1 MSKCIDMTG
10 WIMSEHGVPD
20 SKITVITRAKNN
32 NDRRAQWLCR
42 CSCDNDK
49 EFIVSGKNLRSGS
62 VKSCG
67 CLKVETMINAIKYQ
81 KHEKKGN
88 DYCLDLNDEYGIYG
102 YGLCSN
108 TKSKFYFDM
117 EDYGLIFKYTWYEYF
132 PHENSQ
138 FSTVVTNY
146 VTDDGKRT
154 AIRMHQFLGF
164 KNYDHEDRNELNN
177 RKYNLRKCTSTENSR
192 NRNTPSNNT
201 SGFIGVVWDKNN
213 NKWMSSIEFNKKY
226 IYLGRFIVKDD
237 AIIARLKAEKKYYGE
252 FAPQRHLFEE
262 YGI

>member
-117 EDYGLIFKYTWYEYF
+117 EDYGLISKYT
-132 PHENSQ
+132 
-138 FSTVVTNY
+138 
-146 VTDDGKRT
+146 
-154 AIRMHQFLGF
+154 
-164 KNYDHEDRNELNN
+164 
-177 RKYNLRKCTSTENSR
+177 
-192 NRNTPSNNT
+192 
-201 SGFIGVVWDKNN
+201 
-213 NKWMSSIEFNKKY
+213 
-226 IYLGRFIVKDD
+226 
-237 AIIARLKAEKKYYGE
+237 
-252 FAPQRHLFEE
+252 
-262 YGI
+262 